1 MIRATGRTLAATPSL
16 AAVLILGGCAGSS
29 DYPSLARR
37 DVERIEGSASPAVGS
52 ADVVPALPPASAD
65 LTTRLASL
73 RETARR
79 AHEGFESRRPAA
91 ERAVAGAGGQMTDS
105 WTAAQVALSGLQ
117 TSRSAALTAVAE
129 LDRLHADARVANP
142 EQVSPSAAAI
152 ATVKDEVDGWIASED
167 AVIARLDARLR

>member
-1 MIRATGRTLAATPSL
+1 MIRATGRTLAATLSL
-16 AAVLILGGCAGSS
+16 SLILVTGCAGST

-37 DVERIEGSASPAVGS
+37 DVERVEGSASPAVGS
-52 ADVVPALPPASAD
+52 ADVVPTLPPASAD
-65 LTTRLASL
+65 LTARLASL
-73 RETARR
+73 RETARK
-79 AHEGFESRRPAA
+79 AHETFESRRPAA
-91 ERAVAGAGGQMTDS
+91 ERAVAGAGARMSDG

-129 LDRLHADARVANP
+129 LDRLYADAREANP

-152 ATVKDEVDGWIASED
+152 ATVKTQVDGWIGSED